1 MLRGQIPP
9 QVFNHRRA
17 LFLLGVFLAECT
29 FLPGI
34 FLTGHFYRGIC
45 SATLS
50 ATLSDVVSRI
60 VPRSIAKVGQTFCV
74 DACAR
79 ILD

>member
-17 LFLLGVFLAECT
+17 LFLLGLFLAECT
-29 FLPGI
+29 FSA
-34 FLTGHFYRGIC
+34 GHFYRGIC
-45 SATLS
+45 S

>member
-17 LFLLGVFLAECT
+17 LFLLGLFLAECS

-45 SATLS
+45 SATLC
-50 ATLSDVVSRI
+50 DVVSRI

>member
-17 LFLLGVFLAECT
+17 LFLLGLFLAECT

-45 SATLS
+45 SAI
-50 ATLSDVVSRI
+50 LSDVVSRI
-60 VPRSIAKVGQTFCV
+60 VSRSIAKVGQTFCV

>member
-1 MLRGQIPP
+1 MLRGEVPL

-17 LFLLGVFLAECT
+17 LFLLGLFFAGCS

-34 FLTGHFYRGIC
+34 FLTGHFYRQVFALGPS
-45 SATLS
+45 SAIFFG
-50 ATLSDVVSRI
+50 VVSRC
-60 VPRSIAKVGQTFCV
+60 VPRIIVIGQTFCV